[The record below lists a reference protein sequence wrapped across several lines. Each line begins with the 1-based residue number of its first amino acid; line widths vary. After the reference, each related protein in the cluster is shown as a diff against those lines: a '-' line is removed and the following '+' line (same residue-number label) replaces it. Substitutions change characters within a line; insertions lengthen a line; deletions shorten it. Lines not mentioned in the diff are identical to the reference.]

1 MWCTM
6 SGECAEVLRGRALG
20 ALRWAEEAC
29 EAGDYDI
36 CALMAEHG
44 AQLYL
49 LKSLVYRVR
58 GEEVRGHSIEEPF
71 GVLAA
76 SLMEQGLK
84 DVAEELAEYSRR
96 HRREL
101 AELSEAHTRALYGLA
116 GYGRREAELVLGIA
130 KYDVGKLREV
140 EVKLFG

>member
-1 MWCTM
+1 M
-6 SGECAEVLRGRALG
+6 SGKYAEVLRRRALST
-20 ALRWAEEAC
+20 LRWAERAC

-36 CALMAEHG
+36 WALMAEYA
-44 AQLYL
+44 AQLY

-58 GEEVRGHSIEEPF
+58 GEEIGVHSIGELF
-71 GVLAA
+71 GILTA
-76 SLMEQGLK
+76 SLMEQGLR
-84 DVAEELAEYSRR
+84 DVAEELAEYSHR

-101 AELSEAHTRALYGLA
+101 AELSEAHTRAVYGFV

-130 KYDVGKLREV
+130 RFVIEKLGEI

>member
-1 MWCTM
+1 V
-6 SGECAEVLRGRALG
+6 SGEYAEVLRRRALST
-20 ALRWAEEAC
+20 LRWAEKAC
-29 EAGDYDI
+29 EAGDYDV
-36 CALMAEHG
+36 CALMAEYA

-49 LKSLVYRVR
+49 KSLIYRVR
-58 GEEVRGHSIEEPF
+58 GEEVRGHSVGELMGI
-71 GVLAA
+71 LAA

-101 AELSEAHTRALYGLA
+101 AELSEAHTRAVYGLV
-116 GYGRREAELVLGIA
+116 GYGEKEARLILAIA
-130 KYDVGKLREV
+130 RSVIEKLREI